1 MLHPT
6 SIELSENKEKKDQ
19 PFNRYEVALAAA
31 KTARDLTDQYV
42 EQREK
47 AEETIAA
54 SKDTDR
60 PVNTLID
67 DDLRDVK
74 AVQLAVEKLRDG
86 EYVIV
91 RKEEEDNEASDN

>member
-6 SIELSENKEKKDQ
+6 ALELAENKDEKGES
-19 PFNRYEVALAAA
+19 FNRYEVAIAAA
-31 KTARDLTDQYV
+31 KCARKLTDKYV
-42 EQREK
+42 EQRDRAEK
-47 AEETIAA
+47 EIAD
-54 SKDTDR
+54 SKETDR

-74 AVQLAVEKLRDG
+74 AVQLAVEKLDKG

-91 RKEEEDNEASDN
+91 RKDDAKDAQ